1 MVSRDSGTV
10 PGAEKQIDRLVL
22 PLFALLL
29 ILGIVSFV
37 SIFTDHVQP
46 MNMLT
51 GQVVGYGG
59 FDDGTVF
66 DMNLRR

>member
-46 MNMLT
+46 MKEKT
-51 GQVVGYGG
+51 
-59 FDDGTVF
+59 
-66 DMNLRR
+66 